1 MIIFSCDTAT
11 HVGRHQIEITEKT
24 IVFDI
29 LEKYGDIAD
38 VMETLGVKSVG
49 RYSIRR
55 VITRFLTVKRAAVIH
70 KVPLD
75 DFLNRLNTAVQ
86 KKSESQ
92 E

>member
-1 MIIFSCDTAT
+1 M
-11 HVGRHQIEITEKT
+11 EITEKT

-49 RYSIRR
+49 KYSIRR
-55 VITRFLTVKRAAVIH
+55 VITRFLTVKRAAMVH

-75 DFLNRLNTAVQ
+75 DFLNRLNIAVQ
-86 KKSESQ
+86 TKSESQ
-92 E
+92 NK

>member
-1 MIIFSCDTAT
+1 MK
-11 HVGRHQIEITEKT
+11 ITEKT

-38 VMETLGVKSVG
+38 VMETLGVRSVG
-49 RYSIRR
+49 KYSIRR
-55 VITRFLTVKRAAVIH
+55 VITRFLTVRRAAIVH

-86 KKSESQ
+86 TKRSIVEKVPD
-92 E
+92 

>member
-1 MIIFSCDTAT
+1 M
-11 HVGRHQIEITEKT
+11 EITENT
-24 IVFDI
+24 IVFNI

-49 RYSIRR
+49 KYSIRR
-55 VITRFLTVKRAAVIH
+55 VITRFLTVKRAAIIH

-86 KKSESQ
+86 AKSESQ
-92 E
+92 GL